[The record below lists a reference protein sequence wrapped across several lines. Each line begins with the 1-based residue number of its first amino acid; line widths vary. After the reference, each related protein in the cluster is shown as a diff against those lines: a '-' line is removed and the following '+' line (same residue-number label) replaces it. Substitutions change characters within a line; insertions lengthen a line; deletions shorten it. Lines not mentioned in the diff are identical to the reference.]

1 MVGFVKIFAMSC
13 LVAMAKGMGGPP
25 VMGTLSEGSVCGAT
39 SNGICAQNAG
49 TGNGCPAVC
58 EAQHGVGTTGN
69 CMNVGEGTANQ
80 LCANPVQ
87 CFKCVPDTPPPST
100 CSSSGFDGNFCKG
113 GSTHFNGGSTCDGS
127 TLDCAS
133 KCCTWGAC
141 VPGGPPCDGSLYHCT
156 CEPGPYTTRRNLRS
170 GEPTEVLRVHVN

>member
-13 LVAMAKGMGGPP
+13 LLAMAKGMP

-39 SNGICAQNAG
+39 SNGICAKNAG
-49 TGNGCPAVC
+49 NACPAVC

-100 CSSSGFDGNFCKG
+100 CSASGFDSSLCKG
-113 GSTHFNGGSTCDGS
+113 GSSYFNGGSTCDGS
-127 TLDCAS
+127 TSDCAD

-141 VPGGPPCDGSLYHCT
+141 LGGPCDGSRYICT
-156 CEPGPYTTRRNLRS
+156 CEPGPYTRRNLRD
-170 GEPTEVLRVHVN
+170 GPTEILRVQGFNSFF